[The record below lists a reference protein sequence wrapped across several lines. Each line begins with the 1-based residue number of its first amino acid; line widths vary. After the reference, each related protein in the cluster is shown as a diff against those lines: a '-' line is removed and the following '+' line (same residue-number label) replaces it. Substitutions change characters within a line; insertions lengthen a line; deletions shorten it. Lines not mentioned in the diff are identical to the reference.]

1 MIVNHRQNLLSNN
14 NIPVIPRRKNRKEV
28 ILYDKTKYKLSYCQM
43 LCMKKIRQHIF
54 SHLSYRY

>member
-28 ILYDKTKYKLSYCQM
+28 ILYDKTKYKLRLLIKNFFAKLKGKQRIIYA
-43 LCMKKIRQHIF
+43 F
-54 SHLSYRY
+54 W

>member
-1 MIVNHRQNLLSNN
+1 MTSYIGIDVGKKSLHIYLPIADKSIEITNN
-14 NIPVIPRRKNRKEV
+14 QQG
-28 ILYDKTKYKLSYCQM
+28 SYCQM